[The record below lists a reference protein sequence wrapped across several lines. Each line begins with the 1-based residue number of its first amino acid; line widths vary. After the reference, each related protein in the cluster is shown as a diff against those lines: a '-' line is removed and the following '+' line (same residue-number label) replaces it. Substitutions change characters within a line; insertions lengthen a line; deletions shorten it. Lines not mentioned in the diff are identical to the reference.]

1 MGAEVRLQPSLP
13 AWTATFLST
22 RRDELTDALAGGGRV
37 ISLSEEEDSI
47 HCWRLLLLAAADVG
61 RGTQVRLDELH
72 LLHARIVERTARG
85 GVADIAP
92 DVDALVRTILTQ
104 RLVRLTDAV
113 LAMTEDPAMG

>member
-1 MGAEVRLQPSLP
+1 MGAEVRVQHSLP
-13 AWTATFLST
+13 EWTATFL
-22 RRDELTDALAGGGRV
+22 RGRCEELLAVLATGGRV
-37 ISLSEEEDSI
+37 ITLSEEEDSI

-61 RGTQVRLDELH
+61 RGTQIRLDELH

-92 DVDALVRTILTQ
+92 DVDALVRRILAE

-113 LAMTEDPAMG
+113 LTSPQRARG